1 MASAGSSCPAE
12 GSGPL
17 DTTVT
22 LAPGGTVTFTLTGTV
37 TADAMGMLANTA
49 TVTPPSGVTDPELG
63 NNTVTDTNAVL
74 PPAAFRPPSGRK
86 TVQEGAF
93 PDLEWRVVW
102 RNPANAVPLR
112 IRGLDPM
119 PVATTYVDGSV
130 TCMAGG
136 QSTVARCDFDA
147 ETNQARLRRHRRA

>member
-12 GSGPL
+12 GTGPL
-17 DTTVT
+17 DTTVN

-74 PPAAFRPPSGRK
+74 PLAAFGPPSGRK

-102 RNPANAVPLR
+102 LNPANAVPLR
-112 IRGLDPM
+112 IRVLDPI

-130 TCMAGG
+130 TCEARG